1 MEARNLATLELIHTN
16 WISDADEMY
25 ATSGYMFL
33 LGGGAVSCE
42 SASRPLIIL
51 VIMTITIW
59 VFDVFNEMCAGIKER
74 KCEQQRMTPPFSIVG
89 VGDQMVV

>member
-1 MEARNLATLELIHTN
+1 
-16 WISDADEMY
+16 
-25 ATSGYMFL
+25 
-33 LGGGAVSCE
+33 
-42 SASRPLIIL
+42 
-51 VIMTITIW
+51 MTITIW